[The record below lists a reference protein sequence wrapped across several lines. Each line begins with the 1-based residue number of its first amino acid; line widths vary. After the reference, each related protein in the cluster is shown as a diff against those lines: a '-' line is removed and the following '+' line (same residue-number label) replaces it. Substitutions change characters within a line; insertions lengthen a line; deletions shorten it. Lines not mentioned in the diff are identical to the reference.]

1 MTFPQYAA
9 ILFFLPAI
17 GLTQQSTTIQ
27 RDTSFTLASTAAK
40 IAKEYP
46 HARVVYPQLPDGVV
60 AKENLVYA
68 EYGNRALALDLFM
81 PENSAQGLY
90 PAVVLIHGG
99 GWRSGDRSQNVP
111 IAQQLAANGYVAV
124 TIEYRLS
131 LEARYPAAVHDVK
144 AAIRWLRANA
154 KRYAVDPTTIAVMGF
169 SAGGHLAAF
178 VGTTNGE
185 LQFEG
190 DGGNATESSSVQA
203 VVDVDGILDFT
214 HPAESGKDTMPGKPS
229 VGAVWLGATY
239 KENPEIWIDASPL
252 THAGKSTPP
261 IAFINSSLD
270 RFHAGRGA
278 FIKKLKP
285 FGTYTEIHTIPNT
298 PHPFWFFD
306 PWFEPTCKY
315 TIAFLDRVLK
325 NEK

>member
-1 MTFPQYAA
+1 MKTSTA
-9 ILFFLPAI
+9 ILLFLPAI
-17 GLTQQSTTIQ
+17 LFAQQSGTIP
-27 RDTSFTLASTAAK
+27 RDTSFTLAITAAR

-46 HARVVYPQLPDGVV
+46 HARAVYPRLPDGIV
-60 AKENLVYA
+60 AKENIVYA
-68 EYGNRALALDLFM
+68 EYGNRTLALDLFM
-81 PENSAQGLY
+81 PENSAQGPY

-99 GWRSGDRSQNVP
+99 GWRSGERSQNVP
-111 IAQQLAANGYVAV
+111 IAQRLASNGYVAV

-144 AAIRWLRANA
+144 AAVRWLRANA
-154 KRYAVDPTTIAVMGF
+154 AHYAINSTKIAVMGF

-178 VGTTNGE
+178 VGTTNGDPR
-185 LQFEG
+185 FEG
-190 DGGNATESSSVQA
+190 DGGNAAESSSVQA

-214 HPAESGKDTMPGKPS
+214 HPAESGKDTVPGKPS

-239 KENPEIWIDASPL
+239 KEQPDVWIDASPL

-270 RFHAGRGA
+270 RFHAGREA
-278 FIKKLKP
+278 LIEKLTP
-285 FGTYTEIHTIPNT
+285 LGTYTQIHTIPNT
-298 PHPFWFFD
+298 PHPFWFFQ

-325 NEK
+325 NRK